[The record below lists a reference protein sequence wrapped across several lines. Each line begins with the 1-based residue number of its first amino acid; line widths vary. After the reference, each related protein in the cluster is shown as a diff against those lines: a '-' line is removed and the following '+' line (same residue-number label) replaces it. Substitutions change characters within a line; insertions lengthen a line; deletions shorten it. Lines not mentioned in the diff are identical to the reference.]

1 MDRAKHADNRHS
13 RRGNSIGVVQRFLCC
28 SCFQTGQNDRLE
40 YDQKKP
46 QNPKAVV
53 DEENVHIVVEDL
65 GIDNPGFSLAEVE
78 RCGPSQQIT
87 MGRSASSVSMCQR
100 AALKKKLAPLSSLPL
115 QSRVIQSNEDDSTVD
130 SLLYGSSSTNIED
143 GGLLTPPVINLIP
156 PTPSDVIDDDQFFD
170 INSEEESLQQTS
182 GSEGVDSLGSAA
194 MGEQESEE
202 DVDQDV
208 ESEGNLDTK
217 DEEHQQ
223 VEPQEEETTKKKNI
237 DKSTIHFLRSTFHVP
252 PLPEYP
258 RKRSLNTGISLLQ
271 FTEHNLDDLSNKDA
285 SCHELLK
292 EELRLLPLSSK
303 ISMLTHQK
311 KPATR
316 SCSLGDTVSRS
327 HTFHSTCQ
335 GSDEVLEDEES
346 PRQRR
351 ITVASYIPHS
361 KKHTGESAVKWDSNG
376 YRAKTLAELNTEEVC
391 QWFSNIG
398 LQKCLPFIREAE
410 FSGSHIASIDLNT
423 LEILQVSNLEERERL
438 LSAIYHELHP
448 PNSTTQ
454 RLDSLLERFGPHNV
468 EKFTAALV
476 SMTKSKSSPQVS
488 RINMNRFSFK
498 FRQKE
503 QNARSQKNSHLIEI
517 TVNASDRT
525 VHLRTPKET
534 SVGKV
539 VESCLRMLG
548 INEDKDRFNLKSTKD
563 EFSPEQQIG
572 DLPGSETRLM
582 ELHLCRK
589 ETQKE
594 DSYSSDNIICTT
606 DDIQSENLLNNTR
619 KIQELNQQV
628 ASLQNVI
635 IQVQELYH
643 GLVAFC
649 SELKKMEGEMDAVQT
664 DSLEVKRLLNEAQD
678 NLQRKRQ
685 SIQTLRDNLN
695 TAPFQ
700 KNKPSEVRLLEK
712 MRLNCQVFKDE
723 ITLVHLNRQVAHLC
737 ELLEKTQAKEKA
749 ERKSPTLTQL
759 VSLQSPVMLVATQVK
774 AYPDG
779 HYGFSAHWVEGQGL
793 TVVHT
798 EGSNLC
804 LNDRLV
810 EVNGKNVLG
819 SSEDELELLLKT
831 HTAYIIVLRQLAEDS
846 SAPHFR
852 QTAALRDH
860 QDTQVLQKHQT
871 I

>member
-1 MDRAKHADNRHS
+1 MDMANHADNRHS
-13 RRGNSIGVVQRFLCC
+13 RRENSIGVVQRFLCC
-28 SCFQTGQNDRLE
+28 SCFQTGENDRLE
-40 YDQKKP
+40 YNQEKP

-65 GIDNPGFSLAEVE
+65 GIDNPGFSLSDVE
-78 RCGPSQQIT
+78 HKGLLQQIT
-87 MGRSASSVSMCQR
+87 IGRSASSVSMCQR
-100 AALKKKLAPLSSLPL
+100 AVLKKKLAPLSSLPL
-115 QSRVIQSNEDDSTVD
+115 QSRAIQNSEDDCTVD
-130 SLLYGSSSTNIED
+130 SLLYGSGSSNAGD
-143 GGLLTPPVINLIP
+143 GCLLTPPVINLIP

-182 GSEGVDSLGSAA
+182 GSEGVDSIGSAA

-202 DVDQDV
+202 DVDQDLG
-208 ESEGNLDTK
+208 SEVNCKTK
-217 DEEHQQ
+217 DEEHPQ
-223 VEPQEEETTKKKNI
+223 VKSPEKETAKKKSI
-237 DKSTIHFLRSTFHVP
+237 DKSTIHFLHSNFHVP
-252 PLPEYP
+252 LLPEYP

-285 SCHELLK
+285 SSHELLK

-303 ISMLTHQK
+303 ISMLTHRK

-316 SCSLGDTVSRS
+316 SCSLGDTVTRS
-327 HTFHSTCQ
+327 HTFHATCQ
-335 GSDEVLEDEES
+335 GRDEILVDEES

-351 ITVASYIPHS
+351 ITVASYIPQTMD
-361 KKHTGESAVKWDSNG
+361 HTGKSAVKWDSNG

-423 LEILQVSNLEERERL
+423 LEILQVSDLEEKERL
-438 LSAIYHELHP
+438 LSAIYLELHP

-488 RINMNRFSFK
+488 SININRCSFR

-503 QNARSQKNSHLIEI
+503 QNGKFQNNSHLIEI
-517 TVNASDRT
+517 TVNVSDRT

-548 INEDKDRFNLKSTKD
+548 INEDKDHFNLKSSED

-582 ELHLCRK
+582 ELYLYRK
-589 ETQKE
+589 ETAE
-594 DSYSSDNIICTT
+594 VGPHSSDNNIICTT
-606 DDIQSENLLNNTR
+606 DNIQSKNLLNSTG

-649 SELKKMEGEMDAVQT
+649 SELKKMEGRWMQCKQT
-664 DSLEVKRLLNEAQD
+664 AL
-678 NLQRKRQ
+678 
-685 SIQTLRDNLN
+685 
-695 TAPFQ
+695 
-700 KNKPSEVRLLEK
+700 KPSEVRLLEK

-723 ITLVHLNRQVAHLC
+723 ITLVHLNRQVTHLR
-737 ELLEKTQAKEKA
+737 EVLEKMQAKEKA

-774 AYPDG
+774 ADPDG

-793 TVVHT
+793 IVVHS
-798 EGSNLC
+798 EGANLC
-804 LNDRLV
+804 MNDRLV
-810 EVNGKNVLG
+810 EVNGVNVLG
-819 SSEDELELLLKT
+819 SSEDELKLMLKT
-831 HTAYIIVLRQLAEDS
+831 HSAHIVVLRQLAQELPQEEP
-846 SAPHFR
+846 SAP
-852 QTAALRDH
+852 TSDK
-860 QDTQVLQKHQT
+860 LQL
-871 I
+871 

>member
-1 MDRAKHADNRHS
+1 MDVAKHVDNRQS
-13 RRGNSIGVVQRFLCC
+13 RRENIIDIVERFLCC
-28 SCFQTGQNDRLE
+28 SCFRTVENDCLKYNQE
-40 YDQKKP
+40 KP
-46 QNPKAVV
+46 QNPKPVV
-53 DEENVHIVVEDL
+53 DEENLHVVVEDL
-65 GIDNPGFSLAEVE
+65 GIDNPGFSLAEVK
-78 RCGPSQQIT
+78 RYGPPQQIT
-87 MGRSASSVSMCQR
+87 IGRSVSSVSVCQR
-100 AALKKKLAPLSSLPL
+100 AALKKKLAPLSSLPF
-115 QSRVIQSNEDDSTVD
+115 QSRVIQNNEDDSAVD
-130 SLLYGSSSTNIED
+130 YLLYGSDSINVED

-170 INSEEESLQQTS
+170 INSEEESMQQTS
-182 GSEGVDSLGSAA
+182 GSEGVDSIGSAA
-194 MGEQESEE
+194 TGEQESEE

-208 ESEGNLDTK
+208 EFEGNRETK
-217 DEEHQQ
+217 TQEHPQ
-223 VEPQEEETTKKKNI
+223 VEPQEEDTTKKNSM
-237 DKSTIHFLRSTFHVP
+237 DKSKIHFLRSSFQVP
-252 PLPEYP
+252 LLPEYP

-285 SCHELLK
+285 SSHELLK

-311 KPATR
+311 KLATR
-316 SCSLGDTVSRS
+316 SCSLGDTVPRS

-335 GSDEVLEDEES
+335 RQNEILEDEES

-351 ITVASYIPHS
+351 ITVASYIPQS
-361 KKHTGESAVKWDSNG
+361 MDHTGESAVKQDSNG
-376 YRAKTLAELNTEEVC
+376 YSAKTLAELNTEEVC

-410 FSGSHIASIDLNT
+410 FSGSHIASIDLHT
-423 LEILQVSNLEERERL
+423 LEILQLSNLEERERL

-448 PNSTTQ
+448 PNATTQ
-454 RLDSLLERFGPHNV
+454 RLNSLLERFGPHNV

-488 RINMNRFSFK
+488 SINMNRCSFK

-503 QNARSQKNSHLIEI
+503 QNARFQKNSHLIEI

-525 VHLRTPKET
+525 VHLRTPKDT

-539 VESCLRMLG
+539 TESCLRMLG
-548 INEDKDRFNLKSTKD
+548 INEDKDHFNMKSNED

-589 ETQKE
+589 KDGP
-594 DSYSSDNIICTT
+594 DSPNNVCTA
-606 DDIQSENLLNNTR
+606 DDIQSKNLLNNTG
-619 KIQELNQQV
+619 KIRELNQQV

-649 SELKKMEGEMDAVQT
+649 SELKKMEGDMDAVQT
-664 DSLEVKRLLNEAQD
+664 DSLEVKRRLSEAQD
-678 NLQRKRQ
+678 CLRRKRQ
-685 SIQTLRDNLN
+685 SLQTLRDNLN
-695 TAPFQ
+695 TAPVQ
-700 KNKPSEVRLLEK
+700 NKPSEVRLLEK
-712 MRLNCQVFKDE
+712 MKLNCQVFKDE
-723 ITLVHLNRQVAHLC
+723 ITLVHLNRQVAHLR
-737 ELLEKTQAKEKA
+737 EVLEKTQAKEKT

-774 AYPDG
+774 ADSDG
-779 HYGFSAHWVEGQGL
+779 HYGFSARWVEGQGL
-793 TVVHT
+793 MVVHT
-798 EGSNLC
+798 EGASLC
-804 LNDRLV
+804 RNDRLV
-810 EVNGKNVLG
+810 EVNGVSVLG

-831 HTAYIIVLRQLAEDS
+831 HIAHIIVLRKLAQELPQEDP
-846 SAPHFR
+846 SA
-852 QTAALRDH
+852 LSDH
-860 QDTQVLQKHQT
+860 QDIQVLKHQAM
-871 I
+871 

>member
-1 MDRAKHADNRHS
+1 MDMANHADNRHS
-13 RRGNSIGVVQRFLCC
+13 RRENSIGVVQRFLCC
-28 SCFQTGQNDRLE
+28 SCFQTGENDRLE
-40 YDQKKP
+40 YNQEKP

-65 GIDNPGFSLAEVE
+65 GIDNPGFSLSDVE
-78 RCGPSQQIT
+78 HKGLLQQIT
-87 MGRSASSVSMCQR
+87 IGRSASSVSMCQR
-100 AALKKKLAPLSSLPL
+100 AVLKKKLAPLSSLPL
-115 QSRVIQSNEDDSTVD
+115 QSRAIQNSEDDCTVD
-130 SLLYGSSSTNIED
+130 SLLYGSGSSNAGD
-143 GGLLTPPVINLIP
+143 GCLLTPPVINLIP

-182 GSEGVDSLGSAA
+182 GSEGVD
-194 MGEQESEE
+194 
-202 DVDQDV
+202 
-208 ESEGNLDTK
+208 
-217 DEEHQQ
+217 
-223 VEPQEEETTKKKNI
+223 
-237 DKSTIHFLRSTFHVP
+237 
-252 PLPEYP
+252 
-258 RKRSLNTGISLLQ
+258 RSLNTGISLLQ

-285 SCHELLK
+285 SSHELLK

-303 ISMLTHQK
+303 ISMLTHRK

-316 SCSLGDTVSRS
+316 SCSLGDTVTRS
-327 HTFHSTCQ
+327 HTFHATCQ
-335 GSDEVLEDEES
+335 GRDEILVDEES

-351 ITVASYIPHS
+351 ITVASYIPQTMD
-361 KKHTGESAVKWDSNG
+361 HTGKSAVKWDSNG

-423 LEILQVSNLEERERL
+423 LEILQVSDLEEKERL
-438 LSAIYHELHP
+438 LSAIYLELHP

-488 RINMNRFSFK
+488 SININRCSFR

-503 QNARSQKNSHLIEI
+503 QNGKFQNNSHLIEI
-517 TVNASDRT
+517 TVNVSDRT

-548 INEDKDRFNLKSTKD
+548 INEDKDHFNLKSSED

-582 ELHLCRK
+582 ELYLYRK
-589 ETQKE
+589 ETAE
-594 DSYSSDNIICTT
+594 VGPHSSDNNIICTT
-606 DDIQSENLLNNTR
+606 DNIQSKNLLNSTG

-664 DSLEVKRLLNEAQD
+664 DSFEVKRLLSEAQD

-685 SIQTLRDNLN
+685 SLQTLRDNLN
-695 TAPFQ
+695 TAPVQ

-723 ITLVHLNRQVAHLC
+723 ITLVHLNRQVTHLR
-737 ELLEKTQAKEKA
+737 EVLEKMQAKEKA

-774 AYPDG
+774 ADPDG

-793 TVVHT
+793 IVVHS
-798 EGSNLC
+798 EGANLC
-804 LNDRLV
+804 MNDRLV
-810 EVNGKNVLG
+810 EVNGVNVLG
-819 SSEDELELLLKT
+819 SSEDELKLMLKT
-831 HTAYIIVLRQLAEDS
+831 HSAHIVVLRQLAQELPQEEP
-846 SAPHFR
+846 SAP
-852 QTAALRDH
+852 TSDK
-860 QDTQVLQKHQT
+860 LQL
-871 I
+871 

>member
-1 MDRAKHADNRHS
+1 MDVAKHVDNRQS
-13 RRGNSIGVVQRFLCC
+13 RRENIIDIVERFLCC
-28 SCFQTGQNDRLE
+28 SCFRTVENDCLKYNQE
-40 YDQKKP
+40 KP
-46 QNPKAVV
+46 QNPKPVV
-53 DEENVHIVVEDL
+53 DEENLHVVVEDL
-65 GIDNPGFSLAEVE
+65 GIDNPGFSLAEVK
-78 RCGPSQQIT
+78 RYGPPQQIT
-87 MGRSASSVSMCQR
+87 IGRSVSSVSVCQR
-100 AALKKKLAPLSSLPL
+100 AALKKKLAPLSSLPF
-115 QSRVIQSNEDDSTVD
+115 QSRVIQNNEDDSAVD
-130 SLLYGSSSTNIED
+130 YLLYGSDSINVED

-170 INSEEESLQQTS
+170 INSEEESMQQTS
-182 GSEGVDSLGSAA
+182 GSEGVDSIGSAA
-194 MGEQESEE
+194 TGEQESEE

-208 ESEGNLDTK
+208 EFEGNRETK
-217 DEEHQQ
+217 TQEHPQ
-223 VEPQEEETTKKKNI
+223 VEPQEEDTTKKNSM
-237 DKSTIHFLRSTFHVP
+237 DKSKIHFLRSSFQVP
-252 PLPEYP
+252 LLPEYP

-285 SCHELLK
+285 SSHELLK

-311 KPATR
+311 KLATR
-316 SCSLGDTVSRS
+316 SCSLGDTVPRS

-335 GSDEVLEDEES
+335 RQNEILEDEES

-351 ITVASYIPHS
+351 ITVASYIPQS
-361 KKHTGESAVKWDSNG
+361 MDHTGESAVKQDSNG
-376 YRAKTLAELNTEEVC
+376 YSAKTLAELNTEEVC

-410 FSGSHIASIDLNT
+410 FSGSHIASIDLHT
-423 LEILQVSNLEERERL
+423 LEILQLSNLEERERL

-448 PNSTTQ
+448 PNATTQ
-454 RLDSLLERFGPHNV
+454 RLNSLLERFGPHNV

-488 RINMNRFSFK
+488 SINMNRCSFK

-503 QNARSQKNSHLIEI
+503 QNARFQKNSHLIEI

-525 VHLRTPKET
+525 VHLRTPKDT

-539 VESCLRMLG
+539 TESCLRMLG
-548 INEDKDRFNLKSTKD
+548 INEDKDHFNMKSNED

-589 ETQKE
+589 KDGP
-594 DSYSSDNIICTT
+594 DSPNNVCTA
-606 DDIQSENLLNNTR
+606 DDIQSKNLLNNTG
-619 KIQELNQQV
+619 KIRELNQQV

-649 SELKKMEGEMDAVQT
+649 SELKKMEGDMDAVQT
-664 DSLEVKRLLNEAQD
+664 DSLEVKRRLSEAQD
-678 NLQRKRQ
+678 CLRRKRQ
-685 SIQTLRDNLN
+685 SLQTLRDNLN
-695 TAPFQ
+695 TAPVQ
-700 KNKPSEVRLLEK
+700 NKPSEVRLLEK
-712 MRLNCQVFKDE
+712 MKLNCQVFKDE
-723 ITLVHLNRQVAHLC
+723 ITLVHLNRQVAHLR
-737 ELLEKTQAKEKA
+737 EVLEKTQAKEKT

-774 AYPDG
+774 ADSDG
-779 HYGFSAHWVEGQGL
+779 HYGFSARWVEGQGL
-793 TVVHT
+793 MVVHT
-798 EGSNLC
+798 EGASLC
-804 LNDRLV
+804 RNDRLV
-810 EVNGKNVLG
+810 EVNGVSVLG

-831 HTAYIIVLRQLAEDS
+831 HIAHIIVLRKLAQELPQEDP
-846 SAPHFR
+846 SA
-852 QTAALRDH
+852 LSDH
-860 QDTQVLQKHQT
+860 QDIQVLKHQAINT
-871 I
+871 VRHI

>member
-1 MDRAKHADNRHS
+1 MDMAKHADNRHS
-13 RRGNSIGVVQRFLCC
+13 RRENTIGVVQRFLCC
-28 SCFQTGQNDRLE
+28 SCFQTGENDRLE
-40 YDQKKP
+40 YNQEKP

-65 GIDNPGFSLAEVE
+65 GIDNPGFSLSEVE
-78 RCGPSQQIT
+78 HCGPPHQIT

-115 QSRVIQSNEDDSTVD
+115 QSRAIQNSEDDSTVD
-130 SLLYGSSSTNIED
+130 SLLYSSGSTNVGD

-182 GSEGVDSLGSAA
+182 GSEGVDSIGSAA

-202 DVDQDV
+202 DVDQDL
-208 ESEGNLDTK
+208 ESEGNHKTK
-217 DEEHQQ
+217 DEEHPQ
-223 VEPQEEETTKKKNI
+223 VEPPEEETAKKKSI

-258 RKRSLNTGISLLQ
+258 RKRSFNTGISLLQ

-285 SCHELLK
+285 CSHELLK

-311 KPATR
+311 LNQYQA
-316 SCSLGDTVSRS
+316 LLVN
-327 HTFHSTCQ
+327 
-335 GSDEVLEDEES
+335 
-346 PRQRR
+346 R
-351 ITVASYIPHS
+351 IPKMVHQLDLLFFLFPASYIPQS
-361 KKHTGESAVKWDSNG
+361 KDHTGKSVVKWDSNG

-391 QWFSNIG
+391 QWFNNIG

-423 LEILQVSNLEERERL
+423 LEILQVSSLEERERL

-476 SMTKSKSSPQVS
+476 SMTKSKSSPQVGS
-488 RINMNRFSFK
+488 INMNRCSFK
-498 FRQKE
+498 FRPKE
-503 QNARSQKNSHLIEI
+503 QNARFHKNSHLIEI

-548 INEDKDRFNLKSTKD
+548 INEEKDHFNLKSSED
-563 EFSPEQQIG
+563 EFSLEQQIG

-582 ELHLCRK
+582 ELHLYRK
-589 ETQKE
+589 ETQKAGP
-594 DSYSSDNIICTT
+594 YSSDNNIICTT
-606 DDIQSENLLNNTR
+606 DNIQRKNLLNNTG
-619 KIQELNQQV
+619 KIQELNQQM

-649 SELKKMEGEMDAVQT
+649 SELKKMEGEMVAVQT
-664 DSLEVKRLLNEAQD
+664 DSFEVKRLLSETQD

-685 SIQTLRDNLN
+685 SLQTLRDNLN
-695 TAPFQ
+695 TAPVQ

-723 ITLVHLNRQVAHLC
+723 ITLVHLNRQVAHLR
-737 ELLEKTQAKEKA
+737 EVLEKMQAKEKA

-774 AYPDG
+774 ADPDG

-793 TVVHT
+793 MVVHT
-798 EGSNLC
+798 GGANLC

-810 EVNGKNVLG
+810 EVNGLNVLG
-819 SSEDELELLLKT
+819 SSEDELESMLKT
-831 HTAYIIVLRQLAEDS
+831 HT
-846 SAPHFR
+846 
-852 QTAALRDH
+852 DH
-860 QDTQVLQKHQT
+860 TER
-871 I
+871 

>member
-1 MDRAKHADNRHS
+1 MAKHADNRHS
-13 RRGNSIGVVQRFLCC
+13 RRENIIDIVQRFLCC
-28 SCFQTGQNDRLE
+28 SCFRTVENDCLE
-40 YDQKKP
+40 YNQEKL
-46 QNPKAVV
+46 QNPKPVL
-53 DEENVHIVVEDL
+53 DEESVHIVVEDL
-65 GIDNPGFSLAEVE
+65 GIDNPGFSLIEGK
-78 RCGPSQQIT
+78 RCGPPQQFAI
-87 MGRSASSVSMCQR
+87 GRSASSASVCQR
-100 AALKKKLAPLSSLPL
+100 AALKKKLAPLSSLPF
-115 QSRVIQSNEDDSTVD
+115 QTRVIQNVEDDSAND
-130 SLLYGSSSTNIED
+130 SLLYGSGSTNFGD

-182 GSEGVDSLGSAA
+182 GSEGVDSIGSAA
-194 MGEQESEE
+194 TGEQESEE
-202 DVDQDV
+202 DVV
-208 ESEGNLDTK
+208 SEGNRETK
-217 DEEHQQ
+217 NEDHPQ
-223 VEPQEEETTKKKNI
+223 VEPQEEETTKKNSV
-237 DKSTIHFLRSTFHVP
+237 DKSIIHFLRSSFQVP

-285 SCHELLK
+285 NSHELLRQ
-292 EELRLLPLSSK
+292 ELRLLPLSSK

-316 SCSLGDTVSRS
+316 SCSLGDAVAIS

-335 GSDEVLEDEES
+335 GQNGILEDEES

-351 ITVASYIPHS
+351 ITVASYIPQPMD
-361 KKHTGESAVKWDSNG
+361 HTGESAVKLDSNG
-376 YRAKTLAELNTEEVC
+376 YSAKTLAELNTEEVC

-410 FSGSHIASIDLNT
+410 FSGSHIASIDLHT
-423 LEILQVSNLEERERL
+423 LEILQLSNLEERERL

-448 PNSTTQ
+448 PNATTQ
-454 RLDSLLERFGPHNV
+454 RLNSLLERFGPHNV

-476 SMTKSKSSPQVS
+476 SMTKSKSSPQIGS
-488 RINMNRFSFK
+488 INTNRCSFK

-503 QNARSQKNSHLIEI
+503 QNARFQKNSLLIEI

-539 VESCLRMLG
+539 MESCLRMLG
-548 INEDKDRFNLKSTKD
+548 IYEDKDHFNLKSKED

-589 ETQKE
+589 KDGP
-594 DSYSSDNIICTT
+594 DSPNNVRTA
-606 DDIQSENLLNNTR
+606 DDIQSKNLINNNS

-628 ASLQNVI
+628 VSLQNVI

-649 SELKKMEGEMDAVQT
+649 SELKKMEGDLNAVQT
-664 DSLEVKRLLNEAQD
+664 DSLEVKRRLSEAQD
-678 NLQRKRQ
+678 SLKRKRQ
-685 SIQTLRDNLN
+685 SLQTLRDNLN
-695 TAPFQ
+695 TAPVQ

-712 MRLNCQVFKDE
+712 MRMNCQVFKDE
-723 ITLVHLNRQVAHLC
+723 ITLVHLNRQVAHLR
-737 ELLEKTQAKEKA
+737 EVLEKTQAKEKP

-774 AYPDG
+774 ADPDG
-779 HYGFSAHWVEGQGL
+779 HYGFSVRLVEGRGL
-793 TVVHT
+793 MVLHT
-798 EGSNLC
+798 EGACLC

-810 EVNGKNVLG
+810 EVNGVNVLG

-831 HTAYIIVLRQLAEDS
+831 HTAHIIVLRQLAQQLPQEDP
-846 SAPHFR
+846 SA
-852 QTAALRDH
+852 LSDH
-860 QDTQVLQKHQT
+860 QDIQVLQKHQA